1 MKKKLGFFALLLCL
15 VLSLATLTSCSISDI
30 LGGGGGGGGVD
41 DPDDPVWK
49 PTGEK
54 ITLATKGAPGK
65 YAVVYQDGDEIARE
79 AANTLR
85 KSLKELGLET
95 AGISVMTTNVSEEK
109 NEIIVGPS
117 ERQVS
122 IDAMKLLEEKMA
134 KSDNDFHCV
143 FHYADGKLA
152 IVASDKSSYN
162 YALDEFFDNYY
173 KNGSIAFLD
182 TLKEYASI
190 LENEYLDW
198 KLDKFLEEQESVKE
212 SHDKSLD
219 DLLAK
224 LEAQREELV
233 SSGVFGSSTKNIGK
247 SSWGEP
253 IADPISEHPRLFL
266 NSTTLPE
273 IRRNLMLP
281 DDKTNIRILDHF
293 RATIPND
300 CVLPAAKF
308 QGTNTTV
315 DLDNVHNFNDSYL
328 ERIQI
333 KALAYLVT
341 EDPYYGYEAILYL
354 KNYIKSLD
362 IVKIASD
369 QCRQYGAVMCT
380 AAIVYDWCYDL
391 LTDLD
396 KEQII
401 AGVENCICRG
411 KNEAGAKMEVGFP
424 PSGQGVVSGHG
435 SERQILRDYLA
446 FATAIYGDNDS
457 WWDYI
462 AARVCND
469 YAPMR
474 NYYYQSGMVHQ
485 GTGYIAGRYI
495 SDLFSAW
502 IMKVATGADLY
513 EGQDTV
519 TRSLLGLECA
529 PGKLFNDG
537 DKTGDA
543 IAASTY
549 LHLAYIT
556 AYLESDPTLLA
567 QANHLLGDETFS
579 DNYNYLS
586 SVLFAAVRGLSDIK
600 PAEDR
605 YEGMELIQYNG
616 APLGQY
622 VIRSAWNSED
632 SAAVLMRI
640 KERTTANHEHLD
652 AGTFEIYYKGAL
664 TTDGGVYNNYGH
676 EHTQYFHHATISH
689 NGLIIYNPNLAS
701 NDKGWY
707 SGGQRRLGETSTLN
721 GWLNSNYDTGLVTG
735 RQHGYADE
743 DKTSPLYAYIAGDIT
758 KAYAADTVNYVGRR
772 MLTVYTG
779 DEDYPMAF
787 FVYDDITS
795 DKKTFKKT
803 FLLQISSDVAPEI
816 DEEEQTV
823 TTEHDGGKL
832 ILTCLSEDVKIE
844 GIGGRGVNEKGN
856 YSAAKSQNYMIN
868 GKQLS
873 PKSDGVDD
881 GHWGRVEISN
891 AKDVD
896 TISFLNVITVTDAGN
911 KKTPT
916 VRDLNSAVGVE
927 GAVFDKKIVAIFAT
941 SRERATEELSFDVS
955 GSSSM
960 SYYVSGVAEGEWTV
974 TVDGDEIGSFEASA
988 EGGLLTFT
996 APAGEVVISPA
1007 K

>member
-1 MKKKLGFFALLLCL
+1 MKKTLKAAILSLCL
-15 VLSLATLTSCSISDI
+15 ILVIGTLASCNLQDLLSGI
-30 LGGGGGGGGVD
+30 LGGDDIGGSEK
-41 DPDDPVWK
+41 PEWK
-49 PTGEK
+49 PTGAE
-54 ITLATKGAPGK
+54 ITLIAKGAPGK
-65 YAVVYQDGDEIARE
+65 YSMVYQKGDELALSAARDLKS
-79 AANTLR
+79 TL
-85 KSLKELGLET
+85 KDLGLET
-95 AGISVMTTNVSEEK
+95 SGAVITTSVSDFK

-122 IDAMKLLEEKMA
+122 IDAMALLEEKMA
-134 KSDNDFHCV
+134 DSDAELHCV
-143 FHYADGKLA
+143 FHYYDGKLA
-152 IVASDKSSYN
+152 IVANNELAYEM
-162 YALDEFFDNYY
+162 AITAFIDNYY
-173 KNGSIAFLD
+173 KNSSIVLVD
-182 TLKEYASI
+182 TLKEHFGLAENDFLEI
-190 LENEYLDW
+190 KLEN
-198 KLDKFLEEQESVKE
+198 FLEGRENVEKKHEKDMES
-212 SHDKSLD
+212 
-219 DLLAK
+219 LLAK
-224 LEAQREELV
+224 LETQRDEITK
-233 SSGVFGSSTKNIGK
+233 SGVFGTSTKNIGA
-247 SSWGEP
+247 SNWGEP

-266 NSTTLPE
+266 NSSTLPMVK
-273 IRRNLMLP
+273 RSLMLS
-281 DDKTNIRILDHF
+281 DATSARILEYF
-293 RATIPND
+293 EATIVND
-300 CVLPAAKF
+300 SILPAPKY
-308 QGTNTTV
+308 QGTNSTV
-315 DLDNVHNFNDSYL
+315 DSDNVYNFNADYL

-380 AAIVYDWCYDL
+380 AAIVYDWCYPL

-411 KNEAGAKMEVGFP
+411 ENEAGAKMEVGFP
-424 PSGQGVVSGHG
+424 PAGQGVVSGHG
-435 SERQILRDYLA
+435 SERQILRDYLS
-446 FATAIYGDNDS
+446 FAAAIYGDNDS

-474 NYYYQSGMVHQ
+474 NLYYQSGMVHQ
-485 GTGYIAGRYI
+485 GTGYIQGRYI

-502 IMKVATGADLY
+502 IMKTATGVDLY

-537 DKTGDA
+537 DKTGDSF
-543 IAASTY
+543 AASNY
-549 LHLAYIT
+549 LHIAYIT
-556 AYLESDPTLLA
+556 AYLYDDPTLLA

-579 DNYNYLS
+579 NNYNYLS

-605 YEGMELIQYNG
+605 YEGMDLIQYNG

-622 VIRSAWNSED
+622 VIRQAWNSEN
-632 SAAVLMRI
+632 SAAVIMRI
-640 KERTTANHEHLD
+640 KERTTANHEHKD
-652 AGTFEIYYKGAL
+652 SGTFEIYYKGAL
-664 TTDGGVYNNYGH
+664 STDGGCYNNYGH

-701 NDKGWY
+701 SDKGWY
-707 SGGQRRLGETSTLN
+707 SGGQRRLGETATLK
-721 GWLNSNYDTGLVTG
+721 GWSGSSYDTGEVTG

-779 DEDYPMAF
+779 DEDFPMAF

-803 FLLQISSDVAPEI
+803 FLLQISSDVAPVI
-816 DEEEQTV
+816 DEKEQTV
-823 TTEHDGGKL
+823 TTEHEGGKL
-832 ILTCLSEDVKIE
+832 ILTCLSDDVKIE
-844 GIGGRGVNEKGN
+844 GIGGRNEGK
-856 YSAAKSQNYMIN
+856 YSAAESQNYMIN

-873 PKSDGVDD
+873 PKSDSADD

-891 AKDVD
+891 AKDGYAM
-896 TISFLNVITVTDAGN
+896 SFLNVITVTDAGN
-911 KKTPT
+911 KKMPT
-916 VRDLNSAVGVE
+916 VRDVSSAEGVE
-927 GAVFDKKIVAIFAT
+927 GAVFDKKIVALFAT
-941 SRERATEELSFDVS
+941 SKKRATSELSCKTA
-955 GSSSM
+955 GSAEM

-974 TVDGDEIGSFEASA
+974 TVDGKKIGSFEASA

-996 APAGEVVISPA
+996 APAGDITITPA